1 MKCNCPSCMR
11 LGPDFCPQCGAL
23 VVGPSHECL
32 AERLAEVSV
41 WRGIVK
47 AANYGSAS

>member
-1 MKCNCPSCMR
+1 MQLSVLHAVRAGFLSPVR
-11 LGPDFCPQCGAL
+11 GPRGRPL
-23 VVGPSHECL
+23 RR